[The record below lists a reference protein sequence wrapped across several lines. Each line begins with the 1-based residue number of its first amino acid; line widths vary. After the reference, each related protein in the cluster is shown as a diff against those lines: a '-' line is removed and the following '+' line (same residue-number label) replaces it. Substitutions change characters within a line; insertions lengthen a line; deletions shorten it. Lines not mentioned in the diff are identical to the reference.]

1 MMDNLALFVTVMAYH
16 QNQHQNQQ
24 HNDNESVPKDE
35 KNKQKKKKK
44 KEKKRKDYYNCD
56 DDDDDDN
63 NLYECVA
70 LLHTHHSPPPYSSG
84 LTNIRSTT
92 QTVSSIRRAV
102 RRGRLYPIS
111 VLNPFGWY
119 IRNMLVTLSEEELKA
134 AMMVL
139 DHRFPRIGI
148 GSSSGG
154 EVRGHDDDAGND
166 EEDGSIE
173 DKELKT
179 KIRRWR
185 MATRLV
191 QMATDGGIHGLLED
205 TPLLLH
211 HNNSTNNHQNNSSQD
226 VGNRWKSFVSS
237 LRREY
242 YALCPP
248 DSIFNLPDHSCLPN
262 CLVEGTTITV
272 TAAIQD
278 GNNNDEDG
286 TGPIHLS
293 LIATHDIRQNDVLHI
308 SKIDDLTHLPET

>member
-1 MMDNLALFVTVMAYH
+1 
-16 QNQHQNQQ
+16 
-24 HNDNESVPKDE
+24 
-35 KNKQKKKKK
+35 
-44 KEKKRKDYYNCD
+44 
-56 DDDDDDN
+56 
-63 NLYECVA
+63 
-70 LLHTHHSPPPYSSG
+70 
-84 LTNIRSTT
+84 
-92 QTVSSIRRAV
+92 
-102 RRGRLYPIS
+102 
-111 VLNPFGWY
+111 
-119 IRNMLVTLSEEELKA
+119 
-134 AMMVL
+134 MVL

-154 EVRGHDDDAGND
+154 EVRGHDDDAGDD

-308 SKIDDLTHLPET
+308 SKIDDLTGDINERGMLLEEIYGRGYVCGCVRCRIERNWCRREFIIKDDDTVATVDSALNDNDDGDGKGLEDVVFHRRDIRHLADLAMQHGRYEDASDLYGMLLLQQLKQKKRCRW